1 MYRSRFSKD
10 EKDNARSYFNCE
22 VQWLQIG
29 VGRATE
35 FRNQQKYVTGSL
47 DRTINREAALLFE

>member
-1 MYRSRFSKD
+1 MYRNRFSKD
-10 EKDNARSYFNCE
+10 ETDNSRSYFNFE

-29 VGRATE
+29 VSRAIE
-35 FRNQQKYVTGSL
+35 VRNQQKYITGSL